1 MSNPVLSPVD
11 NSVEDV
17 YIQDIPRIGMTCESE
32 NAAYCFYNQYGRN
45 VGFSIRRDHAH
56 RSKEDPTI
64 IKQRRFVCNRHGR
77 RKKDKRDINTKEP
90 RAETRTDC
98 LARMCISRVKDGQY
112 ECKDFFD
119 DHNNELHTPA
129 TSHLMQSQCQI
140 SNIVVH
146 GIDLADDSGIRPK
159 ATFDLMG
166 MQVGGS
172 ENLGCTR
179 VDLNNYLRTK
189 RQHDLAFGEAGS
201 LLAYFENQTRNNPSF
216 TYSLQL
222 DNGEQITNKFWAD
235 PRMLIDYA
243 VFGDVVIFDTT
254 FCTNKEY
261 RPFGIFA
268 GFNHHRGATIFGVAL
283 LYDETV
289 PSFKWLFETFLETHG
304 QKKPKT
310 IFTDQDAAM
319 SRAIA
324 EVLPEKWHGLC
335 TWHLMHNG
343 IKHLGNLMK
352 HGLSFL
358 KDLNKCIFQYENEEE
373 FENAWKILLDDYQ
386 LGNNSWQFERVVE
399 DKRANELKAE
409 FEARNTLPRT
419 MGCNAPV
426 LRQAGKVYTPY
437 IFNEFRR
444 EHDMFLTCS
453 VKYRTVNDIFH
464 QYIVGMVDEE
474 GEFVEGEHTVLY
486 KIHEQVLECSCR
498 KFETYGILCCHVLKV
513 LDVLEIKCIPEKYIL
528 RRWTRAAKDIL
539 VEDSKGKEVMED
551 VQLSRTQSLRHLMPK
566 YVKLVNQASNTDA
579 GFEMANISV
588 DILAKELATL
598 TVACPTIE
606 DSVQCSEAYMDLV
619 LKKEEGRK
627 GGGKRHKAF
636 IETTGKQKKCNK
648 TVRSQTSVSMETLEE
663 PSQSLATSNVRG
675 VSQYTE
681 NQLFTSLLLA
691 VGSSQGSTTIP
702 LVDLSPGQETAWRP
716 FQGSLDNDEE

>member
-1 MSNPVLSPVD
+1 
-11 NSVEDV
+11 
-17 YIQDIPRIGMTCESE
+17 
-32 NAAYCFYNQYGRN
+32 
-45 VGFSIRRDHAH
+45 
-56 RSKEDPTI
+56 
-64 IKQRRFVCNRHGR
+64 
-77 RKKDKRDINTKEP
+77 
-90 RAETRTDC
+90 
-98 LARMCISRVKDGQY
+98 MCISRVKDGQY

-119 DHNNELHTPA
+119 DHNHELHTLG
-129 TSHLMQSQCQI
+129 TSHLIQSQRQI
-140 SNIVVH
+140 SNIVAH
-146 GIDLADDSGIRPK
+146 GIDLTDDSGIRPK

-189 RQHDLAFGEAGS
+189 RQQDLAFGEAGS
-201 LLAYFENQTRNNPSF
+201 LLAYFENPTRNNPLF

-222 DNGEQITNKFWAD
+222 DNGEQITNIFWAD

-261 RPFGIFA
+261 RPFGIFT
-268 GFNHHRGATIFGVAL
+268 GFNHYRGATIFGAAL

-310 IFTDQDAAM
+310 IFTNQDAAM

-324 EVLPEKWHGLC
+324 EVLPETWHGLC
-335 TWHLMHNG
+335 TWHLMQNG

-352 HGLSFL
+352 HGSSFL

-386 LGNNSWQFERVVE
+386 LGNNSWLARIYSIKHKWACCYMKYTFTLGVRSTQLSESINSDLKDYLRPTLDLVRFFKQFERVVE
-399 DKRANELKAE
+399 DKRANELKAK

-419 MGCNAPV
+419 MGCNAPI

-444 EHDMFLTCS
+444 EHDMFLACS
-453 VKYRTVNDIFH
+453 VKYRIINDVFH

-474 GEFVEGEHTVLY
+474 GEFVEGEHAVLY
-486 KIHEQVLECSCR
+486 KIHEQVLECSYR

-513 LDVLEIKCIPEKYIL
+513 LDVLEIKCIPKKYIF

-551 VQLSRTQSLRHLMPK
+551 VQLSRTQHFRHLMPK

-579 GFEMANISV
+579 GFEMANINV

-598 TVACPTIE
+598 TIACLTIE
-606 DSVQCSEAYMDLV
+606 DSVHCSEAFMGLV
-619 LKKEEGRK
+619 LKKKEDRK
-627 GGGKRHKAF
+627 GGGKRHKSF

-648 TVRSQTSVSMETLEE
+648 TIRSQTSVSMETLEE
-663 PSQSLATSNVRG
+663 PSQSLATSNVCG

-681 NQLFTSLLLA
+681 NRLFTSLLLA
-691 VGSSQGSTTIP
+691 VGSSQGSTTTP
-702 LVDLSPGQETAWRP
+702 RVDLSPGQETGETHGDRFKEAWTIMKNNVVKNSSV
-716 FQGSLDNDEE
+716 F

>member
-17 YIQDIPRIGMTCESE
+17 YIQDIPRIGMTIESE

-64 IKQRRFVCNRHGR
+64 IKQRRFVCNKHGR
-77 RKKDKRDINTKEP
+77 RKMDKRDINTKEP
-90 RAETRTDC
+90 RAKTITDC
-98 LARMCISRVKDGQY
+98 LVRMCISRVKDGQY

-119 DHNNELHTPA
+119 DHNHELHTEA
-129 TSHLMQSQCQI
+129 TSHLMRSQCQI
-140 SNIVVH
+140 SNIVAH
-146 GIDLADDSGIRPK
+146 GIDLADDSGMRPK

-189 RQHDLAFGEAGS
+189 HQHDLAFGEAGS

-222 DNGEQITNKFWAD
+222 DNGEQITNIFWAD

-268 GFNHHRGATIFGVAL
+268 GFNHHRGATIFGATI

-324 EVLPEKWHGLC
+324 EVLPETWHGLC
-335 TWHLMHNG
+335 IWHLM
-343 IKHLGNLMK
+343 
-352 HGLSFL
+352 
-358 KDLNKCIFQYENEEE
+358 
-373 FENAWKILLDDYQ
+373 
-386 LGNNSWQFERVVE
+386 
-399 DKRANELKAE
+399 
-409 FEARNTLPRT
+409 
-419 MGCNAPV
+419 
-426 LRQAGKVYTPY
+426 
-437 IFNEFRR
+437 
-444 EHDMFLTCS
+444 
-453 VKYRTVNDIFH
+453 
-464 QYIVGMVDEE
+464 
-474 GEFVEGEHTVLY
+474 
-486 KIHEQVLECSCR
+486 
-498 KFETYGILCCHVLKV
+498 
-513 LDVLEIKCIPEKYIL
+513 
-528 RRWTRAAKDIL
+528 
-539 VEDSKGKEVMED
+539 
-551 VQLSRTQSLRHLMPK
+551 
-566 YVKLVNQASNTDA
+566 
-579 GFEMANISV
+579 
-588 DILAKELATL
+588 
-598 TVACPTIE
+598 
-606 DSVQCSEAYMDLV
+606 
-619 LKKEEGRK
+619 
-627 GGGKRHKAF
+627 
-636 IETTGKQKKCNK
+636 
-648 TVRSQTSVSMETLEE
+648 
-663 PSQSLATSNVRG
+663 
-675 VSQYTE
+675 
-681 NQLFTSLLLA
+681 
-691 VGSSQGSTTIP
+691 
-702 LVDLSPGQETAWRP
+702 
-716 FQGSLDNDEE
+716 